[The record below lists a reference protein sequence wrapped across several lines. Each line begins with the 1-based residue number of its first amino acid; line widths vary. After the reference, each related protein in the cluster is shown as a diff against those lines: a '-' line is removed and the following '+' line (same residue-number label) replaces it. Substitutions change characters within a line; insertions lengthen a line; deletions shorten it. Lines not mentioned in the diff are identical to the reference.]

1 MDNPITKMVVNA
13 AGVVFMIMLTINMT
27 AIYADKTKR
36 GLLIGEVVVA
46 IVIAIFVFLPN
57 VALSIVTAIA
67 EVVGQGLKALPGG
80 S

>member
-1 MDNPITKMVVNA
+1 MVVNA